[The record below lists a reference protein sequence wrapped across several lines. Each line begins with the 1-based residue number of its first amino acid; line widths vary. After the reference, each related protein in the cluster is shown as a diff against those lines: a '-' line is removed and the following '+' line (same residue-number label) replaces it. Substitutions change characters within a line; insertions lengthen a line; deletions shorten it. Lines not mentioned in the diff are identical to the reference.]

1 MPVAEAPLNPVL
13 EPPDF
18 GRLMVFTVLAVGAL
32 WALFLVLTVV
42 RYWSQRAQKRGSAT
56 GRRRRLDVAS
66 GLDLA
71 TLQRQRDAGNISQE
85 EYERI
90 RGTMTGARP
99 GAPGGANTE
108 AIKAKT
114 AESEETSPERPINPS
129 GGPVATGDS
138 TWRDGRPGRSEAN
151 GQG

>member
-1 MPVAEAPLNPVL
+1 MPVEEAPLNPVL

-42 RYWSQRAQKRGSAT
+42 RYWSQRAQKRGNAT
-56 GRRRRLDVAS
+56 G

-90 RGTMTGARP
+90 RGTMMGASP
-99 GAPGGANTE
+99 GAPGGANAE
-108 AIKAKT
+108 AFKAKT

-129 GGPVATGDS
+129 GDP
-138 TWRDGRPGRSEAN
+138 DG
-151 GQG
+151 

>member
-1 MPVAEAPLNPVL
+1 MLGAEVLIKPVWETPGFN
-13 EPPDF
+13 
-18 GRLMVFTVLAVGAL
+18 RLLVFVVLALAAL

-42 RYWSQRAQKRGSAT
+42 RYWSQRAQKRGNAT
-56 GRRRRLDVAS
+56 G

-99 GAPGGANTE
+99 ASGVNAG

-129 GGPVATGDS
+129 GGP
-138 TWRDGRPGRSEAN
+138 DGQPGRSEAN

>member
-1 MPVAEAPLNPVL
+1 MPVAEAPLNPIL
-13 EPPDF
+13 EPTDF

-32 WALFLVLTVV
+32 WALFLVLMIV
-42 RYWSQRAQKRGSAT
+42 RYWSARAQKRETAT
-56 GRRRRLDVAS
+56 G

-90 RGTMTGARP
+90 RGIMTGASP
-99 GAPGGANTE
+99 GAPGGVNAE
-108 AIKAKT
+108 AIKAKA
-114 AESEETSPERPINPS
+114 AEPEETSPEHPIKPS

-138 TWRDGRPGRSEAN
+138 TWRDGQPGRSESN

>member
-1 MPVAEAPLNPVL
+1 MLGAEVLLKPVWKTPGFN
-13 EPPDF
+13 
-18 GRLMVFTVLAVGAL
+18 RLLVFVVLALAAL

-42 RYWSQRAQKRGSAT
+42 RYWSQRAQKRGNAT
-56 GRRRRLDVAS
+56 S

-71 TLQRQRDAGNISQE
+71 TLERQRDAGKISQE

-99 GAPGGANTE
+99 AGGTGAEGT
-108 AIKAKT
+108 KAKT
-114 AESEETSPERPINPS
+114 VESEETSPERPINPS

-138 TWRDGRPGRSEAN
+138 AWRDGRPGRSESN
-151 GQG
+151 GQE

>member
-1 MPVAEAPLNPVL
+1 MPVAEAPLDPIL

-18 GRLMVFTVLAVGAL
+18 GRLMVFVVLAVGAL

-56 GRRRRLDVAS
+56 G

-71 TLQRQRDAGNISQE
+71 TLERQRDAGNISQE

-90 RGTMTGARP
+90 RGTMTGASP
-99 GAPGGANTE
+99 GAPGGANAE
-108 AIKAKT
+108 AIEAKT
-114 AESEETSPERPINPS
+114 AESEETPPERPINP
-129 GGPVATGDS
+129 
-138 TWRDGRPGRSEAN
+138 
-151 GQG
+151 

>member
-1 MPVAEAPLNPVL
+1 MPAAEAPLNPVL
-13 EPPDF
+13 ESPDF

-42 RYWSQRAQKRGSAT
+42 RYLSARAQKRETAT
-56 GRRRRLDVAS
+56 G

-71 TLQRQRDAGNISQE
+71 TLQRQRDAGKISQE

-99 GAPGGANTE
+99 VGGTGAE
-108 AIKAKT
+108 AFKAKT

-129 GGPVATGDS
+129 GGP
-138 TWRDGRPGRSEAN
+138 DGQPGRSEAN

>member
-1 MPVAEAPLNPVL
+1 MPVAEAPLNPIL

-32 WALFLVLTVV
+32 WALFLVLTIV
-42 RYWSQRAQKRGSAT
+42 RYWSARAQKRETAT

-71 TLQRQRDAGNISQE
+71 MLQRQRDAGNISQE

-90 RGTMTGARP
+90 RGIMTGASP
-99 GAPGGANTE
+99 GASPQATRRGEPGSANAE
-108 AIKAKT
+108 AFKAKT
-114 AESEETSPERPINPS
+114 AESEETPPERPINPY
-129 GGPVATGDS
+129 GGPN
-138 TWRDGRPGRSEAN
+138 GRPGRSESN

>member
-1 MPVAEAPLNPVL
+1 MPVAEAPLNPIS

-42 RYWSQRAQKRGSAT
+42 RYWSQRAQKRGNAT
-56 GRRRRLDVAS
+56 G

-90 RGTMTGARP
+90 RGTMTGASP
-99 GAPGGANTE
+99 GAPGGANAE
-108 AIKAKT
+108 AFKAKT

-129 GGPVATGDS
+129 GDP
-138 TWRDGRPGRSEAN
+138 DG
-151 GQG
+151 

>member
-1 MPVAEAPLNPVL
+1 MPVAEAPLNPIL

-42 RYWSQRAQKRGSAT
+42 RYWSQRAQKRGNAT
-56 GRRRRLDVAS
+56 G

-71 TLQRQRDAGNISQE
+71 TLQRQRDAGKISQE

-99 GAPGGANTE
+99 ASGTGAEGIQT
-108 AIKAKT
+108 KAAKP
-114 AESEETSPERPINPS
+114 EETPPERPINPS
-129 GGPVATGDS
+129 GGP
-138 TWRDGRPGRSEAN
+138 DGRPGRSESN

>member
-1 MPVAEAPLNPVL
+1 MPGAEAPLNSIL
-13 EPPDF
+13 ESPDF
-18 GRLMVFTVLAVGAL
+18 GRLLVFVVLALVAL

-42 RYWSQRAQKRGSAT
+42 RYWSQRAQKRGNAT
-56 GRRRRLDVAS
+56 G

-90 RGTMTGARP
+90 RGIMTGARAAD
-99 GAPGGANTE
+99 GAKGE
-108 AIKAKT
+108 AIEAKT
-114 AESEETSPERPINPS
+114 AESEETPPERPINPS
-129 GGPVATGDS
+129 GGP
-138 TWRDGRPGRSEAN
+138 DGQPGRSETH

>member
-1 MPVAEAPLNPVL
+1 MPVAEAPLNPVF
-13 EPPDF
+13 ESPDF
-18 GRLMVFTVLAVGAL
+18 GWLMVFTVLAVAAL

-42 RYWSQRAQKRGSAT
+42 RYWSQRAQKRGNAT
-56 GRRRRLDVAS
+56 G
-66 GLDLA
+66 GLDLE
-71 TLQRQRDAGNISQE
+71 TLERQRDAGKISQE

-90 RGTMTGARP
+90 RGAMTGARRAGGT
-99 GAPGGANTE
+99 GAEGIQT
-108 AIKAKT
+108 KT

-138 TWRDGRPGRSEAN
+138 TWRDGQPGRSESN

>member
-42 RYWSQRAQKRGSAT
+42 RYWSARAQKRETAT
-56 GRRRRLDVAS
+56 G

-71 TLQRQRDAGNISQE
+71 TLRRQRDAGKISQE

-90 RGTMTGARP
+90 RGIMTGARP
-99 GAPGGANTE
+99 AGGANAK

-114 AESEETSPERPINPS
+114 AESEETPPERPTNPS
-129 GGPVATGDS
+129 GGP
-138 TWRDGRPGRSEAN
+138 DGQPGRSESN

>member
-1 MPVAEAPLNPVL
+1 MPVAEAPLNPIL
-13 EPPDF
+13 EPTDF

-32 WALFLVLTVV
+32 WVLFLVLTVV
-42 RYWSQRAQKRGSAT
+42 RYWAARAQKRETAT
-56 GRRRRLDVAS
+56 C

-71 TLQRQRDAGNISQE
+71 TLQRQRDAGKISQE

-90 RGTMTGARP
+90 CGIMTGASP

-108 AIKAKT
+108 AIQAKT

-138 TWRDGRPGRSEAN
+138 TWRDGQPGRSESN

>member
-1 MPVAEAPLNPVL
+1 MPVAEAPLNPIL

-42 RYWSQRAQKRGSAT
+42 RYWSQRAQKRGNAT
-56 GRRRRLDVAS
+56 G

-71 TLQRQRDAGNISQE
+71 TLQRQRDAGKISQE

-90 RGTMTGARP
+90 CGTMTGASP
-99 GAPGGANTE
+99 GAPGGANAE
-108 AIKAKT
+108 AFKAKT
-114 AESEETSPERPINPS
+114 AESEETPPERPINPS
-129 GGPVATGDS
+129 GGP
-138 TWRDGRPGRSEAN
+138 DGQPGRSESH

>member
-18 GRLMVFTVLAVGAL
+18 GRLMVFAVLAVGVL
-32 WALFLVLTVV
+32 WVLFLVLTVV
-42 RYWSQRAQKRGSAT
+42 RYWSARAQKRETAT
-56 GRRRRLDVAS
+56 G

-71 TLQRQRDAGNISQE
+71 TLQRQRDAGKISQE

-90 RGTMTGARP
+90 RGIITGAGP
-99 GAPGGANTE
+99 AGGANAE

-114 AESEETSPERPINPS
+114 AEPEETPPKRPINPS
-129 GGPVATGDS
+129 GGPDATGDS
-138 TWRDGRPGRSEAN
+138 TWRDRQPGRSESN

>member
-1 MPVAEAPLNPVL
+1 MPVAEVPLNPVL

-18 GRLMVFTVLAVGAL
+18 GRLMVFTVLAVAAL

-42 RYWSQRAQKRGSAT
+42 RYWSQRAQNRGNAT
-56 GRRRRLDVAS
+56 G
-66 GLDLA
+66 GLDLE
-71 TLQRQRDAGNISQE
+71 TLERQRDAGNISQE

-90 RGTMTGARP
+90 RGTMTGASP
-99 GAPGGANTE
+99 GAPGGANAE
-108 AIKAKT
+108 AFKAKA
-114 AESEETSPERPINPS
+114 AESEETPPERPINPS

-138 TWRDGRPGRSEAN
+138 TWRDGRPGRNEAN